1 MRSRKKIKP
10 IPLKKLNIS
19 TIILSLIILFV
30 PMQDF
35 DIDGLSTYNEYMI
48 HKTNPFNPDSDFD
61 QIIDSKEVMLHLSN
75 PNLND
80 SDGDGL
86 TDGEEIRI
94 YGTDPSS
101 EDTDGD
107 GLDDYYELFESLTNV
122 TNPDSDGDG
131 LTDGSEVKIHKTDPN
146 DRDTDND
153 HLSDGYELEPKPI
166 GPSGG
171 ETVECEEGY
180 YVGSDPLNPN
190 TYGITGGDIKLSES
204 SNSCINPTCG
214 KITKREGY
222 CE

>member
-1 MRSRKKIKP
+1 MRRRKS
-10 IPLKKLNIS
+10 KKQFTIHQIS
-19 TIILSLIILFV
+19 TAILVLIILVV
-30 PMQDF
+30 PLQDF
-35 DIDGLSTYNEYMI
+35 DDDSLSTYNEYLL
-48 HKTNPFNPDSDFD
+48 HKTDPFNPDSDFD
-61 QIIDSKEVMLHLSN
+61 QLLDGKEVMLHLSN

-86 TDGEEIRI
+86 SDGEEILSYR
-94 YGTDPSS
+94 TNPSS

-107 GLDDYYELFESLTNV
+107 GLEDKYELTESLTNV

-131 LTDGSEVKIHKTDPN
+131 LTDGAEVKIHKTDPN
-146 DRDTDND
+146 DKDTDND
-153 HLSDGYELEPKPI
+153 HLEDGYELKPKPI

-190 TYGITGGDIKLSES
+190 TYGITGGDIKLADP
-204 SNSCINPTCG
+204 SNSCIKPFCG